1 MKYAATKGVINGEY
15 IKLFNK
21 TSLPDGLP
29 VIVNIRTKPSMPEEK
44 LNLIDKLCGSWKN
57 DSSLESVFAEIGN
70 QRHQDKPREVF
81 FDAAS

>member
-1 MKYAATKGVINGEY
+1 MQVQGVINGEY

-21 TSLPDGLP
+21 TSLPDGLL
-29 VIVNIRTKPSMPEEK
+29 VIVNIRTKPPIAEEK

-57 DSSLESVFAEIGN
+57 DSSLESVFAEIRN
-70 QRHQDKPREVF
+70 QRHQNKPRELI

>member
-1 MKYAATKGVINGEY
+1 MQVQGVINGEY

-21 TSLPDGLP
+21 TTLPDGSL
-29 VIVNIRTKPSMPEEK
+29 VIVNIRTKLSMLEEK

-57 DSSLESVFAEIGN
+57 DSSLESIFAEIGK
-70 QRHQDKPREVF
+70 QRHKDKPREVI